1 MARFVKQQGMYY
13 AKRIALYGVGTV
25 LLAEQCSS
33 VVQSEKWFIGGA
45 GGQNAMCSDKIATM
59 KF

>member
-1 MARFVKQQGMYY
+1 MCF

-25 LLAEQCSS
+25 LLAEQCGS

-45 GGQNAMCSDKIATM
+45 GEQTLCMYDNKIATM